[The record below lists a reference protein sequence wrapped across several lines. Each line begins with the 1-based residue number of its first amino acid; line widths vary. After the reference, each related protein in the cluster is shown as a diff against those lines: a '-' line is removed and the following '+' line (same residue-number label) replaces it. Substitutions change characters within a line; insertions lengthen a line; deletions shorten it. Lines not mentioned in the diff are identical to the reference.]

1 MVEEVE
7 PQEGSERRND
17 SGVHRALLA
26 ASGGQPV
33 MGAAGG
39 VGWETRQTR
48 LDKTRVGKGVEGLE
62 GRMAL
67 F

>member
-1 MVEEVE
+1 MKEVE

-17 SGVHRALLA
+17 SHRALLA
-26 ASGGQPV
+26 SRGQPG
-33 MGAAGG
+33 MGAGG